1 MKGGNMFDLVLAGSI
16 CGVLLVYLVWAM
28 LRPEDF

>member
-1 MKGGNMFDLVLAGSI
+1 MLDFVLGG
-16 CGVLLVYLVWAM
+16 GVSAILLVYLVWAM

>member
-1 MKGGNMFDLVLAGSI
+1 VMLDLVLGAAVSAT
-16 CGVLLVYLVWAM
+16 LLVYLVWAM

>member
-1 MKGGNMFDLVLAGSI
+1 VMFDLIAGGAISAL
-16 CGVLLVYLVWAM
+16 LLVYLVWAM

>member
-1 MKGGNMFDLVLAGSI
+1 MIDMIVGGTVSAL
-16 CGVLLVYLVWAM
+16 LLVYLVWAM

>member
-1 MKGGNMFDLVLAGSI
+1 MLDLTLGAAVSAL
-16 CGVLLVYLVWAM
+16 LLVYLVWAM

>member
-1 MKGGNMFDLVLAGSI
+1 MTEIDLLAA
-16 CGVLLVYLVWAM
+16 LAAAFAFVYLVWAM

>member
-1 MKGGNMFDLVLAGSI
+1 MLDLIAGGAVSAL
-16 CGVLLVYLVWAM
+16 LLVYLVWAM

>member
-1 MKGGNMFDLVLAGSI
+1 VNVIELLAG
-16 CGVLLVYLVWAM
+16 VAALFVFVYLVWAM

>member
-1 MKGGNMFDLVLAGSI
+1 MNLIELVAGLSAAF
-16 CGVLLVYLVWAM
+16 GFVYLVWAM

>member
-1 MKGGNMFDLVLAGSI
+1 MNVIELISGVSAALVF
-16 CGVLLVYLVWAM
+16 VYLVWAM

>member
-1 MKGGNMFDLVLAGSI
+1 MMLDLIAGGAISAL
-16 CGVLLVYLVWAM
+16 LLVYLVWAM

>member
-1 MKGGNMFDLVLAGSI
+1 MNLTELIGGVSAALVF
-16 CGVLLVYLVWAM
+16 VYLVWAM

>member
-1 MKGGNMFDLVLAGSI
+1 MSWDVVLGGLLALGLV
-16 CGVLLVYLVWAM
+16 VYLVWAM

>member
-1 MKGGNMFDLVLAGSI
+1 MLFDTVLGGIISAI
-16 CGVLLVYLVWAM
+16 LLVYLVWAM

>member
-1 MKGGNMFDLVLAGSI
+1 MPDLIAGSVI
-16 CGVLLVYLVWAM
+16 SALLLVYLVWAM

>member
-1 MKGGNMFDLVLAGSI
+1 MSWDIVLGGILAIG
-16 CGVLLVYLVWAM
+16 LLVYLVWAM

>member
-1 MKGGNMFDLVLAGSI
+1 MRARVMLDLALGAAVSAI
-16 CGVLLVYLVWAM
+16 LLVYLVWAM

>member
-1 MKGGNMFDLVLAGSI
+1 MLDLTAGAIISAF
-16 CGVLLVYLVWAM
+16 LLVYLVWAM